1 MLKMNVR
8 WNPKAHWTLESDK
21 GIFVVCRER

>member
-21 GIFVVCRER
+21 GIFVV

>member
-1 MLKMNVR
+1 MNVR

-21 GIFVVCRER
+21 GIFVI

>member
-1 MLKMNVR
+1 MNVR

-21 GIFVVCRER
+21 GIFVMCRER